1 MSIEDALKT
10 TINDLQSK
18 LSLKLD
24 RDDLE
29 SLRLQIEARIKETQV
44 IRTVVKEKPED
55 GEPAGFRR
63 YLLLELFIKTMRC

>member
-1 MSIEDALKT
+1 MSIEDALKMT
-10 TINDLQSK
+10 MNDLQSK

-29 SLRLQIEARIKETQV
+29 SLRSQLESRIKEIQV
-44 IRTVVKEKPED
+44 IKTVVKEKPED

-63 YLLLELFIKTMRC
+63 